1 MRAATEAYVTGY
13 SESER
18 QQLVLPAQIRAE
30 SLLLGAPSWI
40 RACAGAICGR
50 SASWLWFLEWLGIAW
65 NIYGLVGSLVM
76 AALFLRSRV
85 SRMVASATE

>member
-1 MRAATEAYVTGY
+1 MRAVTEAYVTGC

-18 QQLVLPAQIRAE
+18 QQLALPAQIRAE
-30 SLLLGAPSWI
+30 SLLLGGRSWI
-40 RACAGAICGR
+40 RACAGAICGG

-85 SRMVASATE
+85 SRMVASAIE